1 MPCTVQAVAAREG
14 LEQQLQEMQA
24 SLAGSAASS
33 PHQAAA
39 GINAESPFAK
49 HSGVVQE
56 MQGQVARLK
65 TENAMLR
72 AEVAEQ
78 HAEVAELRSAAA
90 HKGIS
95 LGKSPR
101 LGVHH
106 SLPPSHLI
114 SEHHSEACA
123 VNSMFLRSSAVCC

>member
-1 MPCTVQAVAAREG
+1 MPCTVQAAAAREG

-24 SLAGSAASS
+24 SLAGNAASS

-39 GINAESPFAK
+39 GVVAESPFAK
-49 HSGVVQE
+49 HTGVVRE

-65 TENAMLR
+65 TENATLR

-78 HAEVAELRSAAA
+78 RAEVAELRSAAA
-90 HKGIS
+90 RKGIS

-101 LGVHH
+101 AGVHH
-106 SLPPSHLI
+106 SLPPSHFI
-114 SEHHSEACA
+114 NEHHS
-123 VNSMFLRSSAVCC
+123 